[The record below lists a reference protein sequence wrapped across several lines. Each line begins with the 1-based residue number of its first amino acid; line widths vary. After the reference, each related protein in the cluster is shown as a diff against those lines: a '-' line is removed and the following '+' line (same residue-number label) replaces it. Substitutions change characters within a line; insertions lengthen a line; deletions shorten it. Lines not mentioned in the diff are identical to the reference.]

1 MQAFP
6 HHYTATVDAKVT
18 GNLKIS
24 SHDLPVIES
33 APPVQ
38 FDGPGGLWSPEDL
51 LVASVAD
58 CFVLSFKAVAR
69 ASKIEWESISC
80 ESIGELDRVDGKTLF
95 TKITNKLN
103 LIIPEGDSIEKAEK
117 ILHKAEAVCL
127 ITNSLT
133 AEVALI
139 CEVSHS

>member
-6 HHYTATVDAKVT
+6 HHYTATVDAKVD
-18 GNLKIS
+18 GVLKIS

-38 FDGPGGLWSPEDL
+38 FDGPGGFWSPEDL

-69 ASKIEWESISC
+69 ASKIEWVSISC
-80 ESIGELDRVDGKTLF
+80 ESIGVLDRVDGKTLF
-95 TKITNKLN
+95 TKITNKVN
-103 LIIPEGDSIEKAEK
+103 LIIPEGDSMEKAEK

-133 AEVALI
+133 AEVELI

>member
-51 LVASVAD
+51 FVASVAD

-69 ASKIEWESISC
+69 ASKIEWVSISC

-95 TKITNKLN
+95 TKIITKVK
-103 LIIPEGDSIEKAEK
+103 LIIPERDSIEKAEK

-133 AEVALI
+133 AEVELI
-139 CEVSHS
+139 CSVSNN